1 MTVVDRLTKM
11 AHFIPLRC
19 LPIAQLL
26 PILLL
31 TISLDYMAFLIQL
44 FRIEV
49 RNLLL
54 IFGIVFANYLTL
66 SCHSQLQTI
75 RRLMVKRRG

>member
-19 LPIAQLL
+19 LPTASIAADSFINHFLG
-26 PILLL
+26 
-31 TISLDYMAFLIQL
+31 YMAFLIQL